1 MRVFEIRDAFGLD
14 RLVAAERP
22 TPEPGPGQVLLEMK
36 AASLNYRDV
45 LTVAGKYNPRQPLP
59 LIPCSD
65 GVGVVAAVGDGV
77 SRVRAGDRVATLFS
91 QKWWGGRPEYDK
103 IRSTLGGPL
112 DGTLA
117 EYMALDE
124 NGVVKVPG
132 HLSNVEAATLPCAAV
147 TAWSALATQGDVGP
161 GDTVLVQGT
170 GGVSLFALQLA
181 RILGARVIATS
192 SSDEKL
198 ERVRELGAWAV
209 VNYVDEPEWGKKARE
224 LTGGVGVDHVVEVGG
239 GGTIAQSLKAIRIG
253 GQISVIGNLAG
264 GSTELSLIPILMQ
277 NVRLQGIIVGSRE
290 GFEAMN
296 RAIAQHE
303 LRPVVDRVFPF
314 AETPEAFRYVAAGKH
329 FGKVC
334 IEI

>member
-1 MRVFEIRDAFGLD
+1 
-14 RLVAAERP
+14 
-22 TPEPGPGQVLLEMK
+22 
-36 AASLNYRDV
+36 
-45 LTVAGKYNPRQPLP
+45 
-59 LIPCSD
+59 
-65 GVGVVAAVGDGV
+65 
-77 SRVRAGDRVATLFS
+77 
-91 QKWWGGRPEYDK
+91 
-103 IRSTLGGPL
+103 
-112 DGTLA
+112 
-117 EYMALDE
+117 
-124 NGVVKVPG
+124 VKVPE
-132 HLSNVEAATLPCAAV
+132 HLSHVEAATLPCAAV

>member
-1 MRVFEIRDAFGLD
+1 
-14 RLVAAERP
+14 
-22 TPEPGPGQVLLEMK
+22 
-36 AASLNYRDV
+36 
-45 LTVAGKYNPRQPLP
+45 
-59 LIPCSD
+59 
-65 GVGVVAAVGDGV
+65 
-77 SRVRAGDRVATLFS
+77 VATLFS

-124 NGVVKVPG
+124 NGVVKVPE
-132 HLSNVEAATLPCAAV
+132 HLSHVEAATLPCAAV

-209 VNYVDEPEWGKKARE
+209 VNYVDEPEWGKKTRE

-239 GGTIAQSLKAIRIG
+239 GGTIAQSLKAIRVG

-290 GFEAMN
+290 GFEAMS

>member
-77 SRVRAGDRVATLFS
+77 SRVKAGDRVATLFS